1 MIFGSFSVKLIFK
14 SLKRQVGVGRQVGS
28 DKERPKGGVGFD
40 TGNEEVGAIL
50 MPETIAALCGILFKK
65 FEKSV

>member
-1 MIFGSFSVKLIFK
+1 MIFNSFSVKLIFNR
-14 SLKRQVGVGRQVGS
+14 LKKVGRCWQVGS
-28 DKERPKGGVGFD
+28 DEERPKGGVGFD